1 MLNRGFQGKIYKWI
15 CLVLCLIL
23 AAAPL
28 SACGKEKGLVLKDCG
43 ILHETEFGGV
53 YITKTIE
60 EFNAL
65 GFVYGDSIDIHFSN
79 GHSLEDIPYYN
90 GFYTKNGEPLLVAY
104 PGYPYVRAGFNNGGD
119 LYDVAGLTENAT
131 ATVVLREKGKYREI
145 QEARDISYPD
155 EWSAF
160 GDDVVFANFRNV
172 TVGNIAPG
180 VLYRSASPSDNQHMR
195 APYADKLAKEA
206 GVRYIINL
214 AETEGKLR
222 DDIEKEDFN
231 SPHFLSLYEDGKVD
245 PIAMNTNF
253 SSEENHMKLMRALL
267 DIADNEGPYLVHCT
281 EGKDRTGFVI
291 LVLEALCGATYQ
303 EIVDDYMITYANYY
317 GITLTADPEKYN
329 VIVSEVLDPMIYLLA
344 EDEDIDLESADLSAY
359 AVSFL
364 RTHGMKIDEIERVRA
379 HLTE

>member
-1 MLNRGFQGKIYKWI
+1 MKISGYFKRWI
-15 CLVLCLIL
+15 SLVLCLIL
-23 AAAPL
+23 AAAL
-28 SACGKEKGLVLKDCG
+28 FSACGKEKDPVLKDCG

-65 GFVYGDSIDIHFSN
+65 GFAYGDSIDIHFSN

-90 GFYTKNGEPLLVAY
+90 GFYTKTGEALLVAY
-104 PGYPYVRAGFNNGGD
+104 PGYPYIRAGFNNGGD
-119 LYDVAGLTENAT
+119 LYYVAGLTEDAT
-131 ATVVLREKGKYREI
+131 ATVVLRQKGRYLEI

-155 EWSAF
+155 DWSAY

-172 TVGNIAPG
+172 AVGNIAPG
-180 VLYRSASPSDNQHMR
+180 VLYRSASPSDNQHLR
-195 APYADKLAKEA
+195 APYADKLAA
-206 GVRYIINL
+206 DVGVRYIINL

-222 DDIEKEDFN
+222 DDIEKADFN
-231 SPHFLSLYEDGKVD
+231 SPHFLSLYKDGKVD

-253 SSEENHMKLMRALL
+253 SSEENHMKLARALM

-291 LVLEALCGATYQ
+291 MVLEALCGATYQ
-303 EIVDDYMITYANYY
+303 EIVDDYMITYDNYY
-317 GITLTADPEKYN
+317 GITLASDPMKYN

-364 RTHGMKIDEIERVRA
+364 RTHGMKTDEIELVRA
-379 HLTE
+379 HLSK